1 MNESAV
7 STAVDALGRPTGP
20 RRKYT
25 IAEKRQIAE
34 ETVQPGAS
42 VALVARSHG
51 INANLVFGWRR
62 LFQQGLLS
70 EAPAELPPL
79 LPVRVETPTLSPTK
93 RAKAAPAGKQ
103 TDSGIDRDR
112 VCGGRRLC
120 IRGRADRA
128 TLRYVIEALSRR

>member
-1 MNESAV
+1 MSKSAV
-7 STAVDALGRPTGP
+7 SPAVDALGRPTGP

-62 LFQQGLLS
+62 LYQQGLLS
-70 EAPAELPPL
+70 EGSVESPPL
-79 LPVRVETPTLSPTK
+79 LPVKIETPTLVPTR
-93 RAKAAPAGKQ
+93 RAKAAPTCKQ
-103 TDSGIDRDR
+103 TDSGSIE
-112 VCGGRRLC
+112 VEFAGGRRLC

-128 TLRYVIEALSRR
+128 MVRYVIEALSRR